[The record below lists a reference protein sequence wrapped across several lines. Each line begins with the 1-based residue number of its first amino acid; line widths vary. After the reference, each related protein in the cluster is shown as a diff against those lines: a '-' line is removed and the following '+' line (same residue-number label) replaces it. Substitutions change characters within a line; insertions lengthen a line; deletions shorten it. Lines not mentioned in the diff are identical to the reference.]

1 MAGRILVL
9 DDEENYAEMLKD
21 LLREH
26 NYCVDM
32 ATRPER
38 AMDQLE
44 DIPYDL
50 VISDYKMPVMD
61 GADFLS
67 KARQLYPNLP
77 FILVSGL
84 MNTPEL
90 VKVANMG
97 VTLVMEKP
105 LDTEA
110 FLSHVA
116 RFSSPMTP
124 DEKEAMEQAEAKSG
138 SVSESEP
145 STYPEEPRFFN
156 ATSDASKRFLHELW
170 NASRSSAFVFVQ
182 EPDGGDAELAVK
194 DLSVWLGNHDL
205 PVKQFQLGELQTSGI
220 ERVASGLSQ
229 NEVSDVAIVRV
240 STTDE
245 LSTAGDFSERAAW
258 SASDK
263 LRLIFIVE
271 GTLSLS
277 ELKAKVGESSVVL
290 PPLSQRPSDLAGYAR
305 RFARLACDRSGKTGC
320 ANFSNEAVLA
330 ILTYS
335 WPGNY
340 REVQQTLTDAV
351 SVNESE
357 PLSFD
362 ALYEAL
368 HFDPESVV
376 LPKRRMAELMTLGQT
391 IRLQQELNDQYAG
404 SIDKLAKD
412 LEFENIPASGADLA
426 QCALLDPTLGEI

>member
-1 MAGRILVL
+1 
-9 DDEENYAEMLKD
+9 
-21 LLREH
+21 
-26 NYCVDM
+26 
-32 ATRPER
+32 
-38 AMDQLE
+38 
-44 DIPYDL
+44 
-50 VISDYKMPVMD
+50 
-61 GADFLS
+61 
-67 KARQLYPNLP
+67 
-77 FILVSGL
+77 
-84 MNTPEL
+84 
-90 VKVANMG
+90 
-97 VTLVMEKP
+97 
-105 LDTEA
+105 
-110 FLSHVA
+110 
-116 RFSSPMTP
+116 
-124 DEKEAMEQAEAKSG
+124 
-138 SVSESEP
+138 
-145 STYPEEPRFFN
+145 
-156 ATSDASKRFLHELW
+156 
-170 NASRSSAFVFVQ
+170 
-182 EPDGGDAELAVK
+182 
-194 DLSVWLGNHDL
+194 
-205 PVKQFQLGELQTSGI
+205 LGELQTSGI